1 MDSSTIQLFPKSMS
15 PSAMAEMFAAKEVPI
30 WANMQS
36 DHVELVL
43 RSMEPDED
51 RILVQQLCPASEA

>member
-1 MDSSTIQLFPKSMS
+1 MS
-15 PSAMAEMFAAKEVPI
+15 PSAMAELFAAKEVPI
-30 WANMQS
+30 WTNVQS

-51 RILVQQLCPASEA
+51 RVLIQQMCPAVEA

>member
-1 MDSSTIQLFPKSMS
+1 
-15 PSAMAEMFAAKEVPI
+15 MAELFAASEVPV
-30 WANMQS
+30 WTNVQS

-51 RILVQQLCPASEA
+51 RILVQQLCSATE